1 MISSQRQQYI
11 LRRLRTHGT
20 VRCVDLARDLDVSPM
35 TVRRDIAVLEDK
47 GLLKR
52 VHGGAVTTGTLMS
65 EPMFAATNHKEIGD
79 KEAIAK
85 AAVDLVS
92 PGDVIGIG
100 GGSTTYLF
108 AQYLFESDKSAGI
121 TVLTNSLPVADLVE
135 GLDNRD
141 VEVIVTGG
149 VTTRFKSLIGPI
161 ANKVIGSLRV
171 NKLFLG
177 AHAVSVPRGFLT
189 PNSLESSTNA
199 AFIAIADH
207 TIMLADHTKWSNT
220 SLSLFATF
228 DDVETIITDSALP
241 EASLEETKKLVP
253 NVIVS

>member
-20 VRCVDLARDLDVSPM
+20 VRCVDLAEDLDVSPM
-35 TVRRDIAVLEDK
+35 TIRRDIAALEDK

-52 VHGGAVTTGTLMS
+52 VHGGAVTTSTLMS
-65 EPMFAATNHKEIGD
+65 EPLFAAKSQNETGD

-100 GGSTTYLF
+100 GGSTTYMF

-135 GLDNRD
+135 GLENRD

-161 ANKVIGSLRV
+161 ANNVISSLRV

-177 AHAVSVPRGFLT
+177 AHAVSLPRGFLT

-199 AFIAIADH
+199 AFLSIADH
-207 TIMLADHTKWSNT
+207 AIVLADHTKWTNT
-220 SLSLFATF
+220 SLSLFAGF
-228 DDVETIITDSALP
+228 DDVETIITDAGLP
-241 EASLEETKKLVP
+241 QESLNATRALVP